1 MLAHYVVFMLDDQRI
16 ALPLS
21 AVDKAVRMVAI
32 TPLAKVPDIVYGI
45 VNVQGRVVPVF
56 DIRRRF
62 RLPEREIALAD
73 QLIVAHTAH
82 RTVALAVDRVLGVI
96 ECPAQDLVAAE
107 RVLPDLEYVA
117 GIAKLKDE
125 LTLIHCLDTF
135 LSLEEET
142 ALNAALATG

>member
-1 MLAHYVVFMLDDQRI
+1 MVDRYVVFMLDDQRI

-21 AVDKAVRMVAI
+21 SVDKAVRMVAI
-32 TPLAKVPDIVYGI
+32 TPLAKAPGIVYGI

-62 RLPEREIALAD
+62 RLPERELALAD

-107 RVLPDLEYVA
+107 CVLPDLEYVA
-117 GIAKLKDE
+117 GIAKLKDG

-135 LSLEEET
+135 LSLGEET